1 MSCTKI
7 KFRWILYLNEDKIIK
22 LTEDNKGEYI
32 LGVGRVLKK
41 DTKSSSHTGKDWGSL
56 K

>member
-7 KFRWILYLNEDKIIK
+7 KLRWILYLNEDKIIK
-22 LTEDNKGEYI
+22 LTENNKGEYI
-32 LGVGRVLKK
+32 HGVGRVLKK
-41 DTKSSSHTGKDWGSL
+41 DTKSTSHTGKDWNSL